1 MEIVA
6 VIPQLELECHCC
18 TSSQDVVVCELDKC
32 EYPLCSTCK
41 EKALKIEHKCPG
53 CRRVV
58 IDISDDSD
66 PDSDSD
72 SDDELEPDLNHI
84 NRKCKCRKCKCRK
97 CSCDEQCHDKVFN
110 YTYRFI
116 MSMFTL
122 MIVTV
127 IFFIGCLVGRIV
139 SQMFLIGPRDFW
151 CYSMGEHFFL
161 FFIGYGLIGFVIGFF
176 IICCGGG
183 LLFECLCKEDDGY

>member
-1 MEIVA
+1 MELVE
-6 VIPQLELECHCC
+6 VKQDLECHCC

-66 PDSDSD
+66 SDSD
-72 SDDELEPDLNHI
+72 TDDEFEPDLNHI
-84 NRKCKCRKCKCRK
+84 NSKCRK
-97 CSCDEQCHDKVFN
+97 CSCDEPCRDKVFKCLFN
-110 YTYRFI
+110 FI
-116 MSMFTL
+116 MSMATFIL
-122 MIVTV
+122 GVV

-139 SQMFLIGPRDFW
+139 SQIFLIGPLDFW
-151 CYSMGEHFFL
+151 CYSMGEYSFL
-161 FFIGYGLIGFVIGFF
+161 FFIGYGLIGFIIGFF
-176 IICCGGG
+176 IVCCGGG
-183 LLFECLCKEDDGY
+183 LLWECLCKEDHGY

>member
-1 MEIVA
+1 MEIVE
-6 VIPQLELECHCC
+6 IRPQVECHCC
-18 TSSQDVVVCELDKC
+18 TSGEDVHICELDKC

-41 EKALKIEHKCPG
+41 EKALKLEHKCPG

-66 PDSDSD
+66 T
-72 SDDELEPDLNHI
+72 DDELEHDLNHI
-84 NRKCKCRKCKCRK
+84 NRKCKCRK
-97 CSCDEQCHDKVFN
+97 CSCDEQCHDKIFN
-110 YTYRFI
+110 YVYHFI

-127 IFFIGCLVGRIV
+127 IFFLALLIGRIV
-139 SQMFLIGPRDFW
+139 TQIFHMGPYDFW
-151 CYSMGEHFFL
+151 CYSTGEHFIV
-161 FFIGYGLIGFVIGFF
+161 FFIAWGLLGFVIGFF

-183 LLFECLCKEDDGY
+183 LLWECLCRDEHS